1 MTMVQYQMHVGGK
14 WIDAA
19 SRATYETLNPF
30 SGEPWAVVPDGGV
43 EDVSRAVEAADE
55 AFRGPWGSMT
65 GFERADLMRRLADVL
80 DRDAEELALL
90 ESRDN
95 GKLLRETRSQTASL
109 GKWLRYFAG
118 VADKLQGEVI
128 PSDKPNFLIY
138 TRHEP
143 VGVVGA
149 IVAWNSPLNLM
160 MWKLAPLLAAG
171 CTVVV
176 KPAEYTP
183 VTALEFA
190 GRVEE
195 AGFPPGVFNVVTGRG
210 RDVGAALVD
219 HSKVQHVAFTGS
231 PQVGKQIAKA
241 AAEHFATSTLELGG
255 KSAQIVFPDAPIDHV
270 VNGVVSGIFAA
281 TGQTCVAGSRLLVH
295 ADVHDEVVAA
305 IAERA
310 HSIKLGDPTQP
321 DTEMGPLANEAQF
334 ETVSGFVER
343 ARDAGAHVFAGGK
356 PPSELGGLFYEPTIV
371 TQVTADMEIAQD
383 EIFGPVLSV
392 LTFETEDEAIE
403 IANST
408 EFGLAA
414 GVWTNDVR
422 RAHRIAHALRAGN
435 VWVNSYRMVAPNVP
449 FGGSGASGWGRES
462 GLDSVKEYTS
472 TKAIWIELAGQTRD
486 PFVLG

>member
-1 MTMVQYQMHVGGK
+1 MTLPRYQLHINGQ
-14 WIDAA
+14 WLDAA
-19 SRATYETLNPF
+19 DGATYESVNPYD
-30 SGEPWAVVPDGGV
+30 GNAWAVVPDAGTT
-43 EDVSRAVEAADE
+43 DVDAAVRAANEALTGA
-55 AFRGPWGSMT
+55 WGKLT
-65 GFERADLMRRLADVL
+65 GFERSDLMRRLADLL
-80 DRDAEELALL
+80 DRDAEELAVL

-95 GKLLRETRSQTASL
+95 GKLLRETRGQAGSL

-118 VADKLQGEVI
+118 VADKLQGDVI

-143 VGVVGA
+143 IGVVGA
-149 IVAWNSPLNLM
+149 VVAWNSPLNLM

-176 KPAEYTP
+176 KPSEYTP

-190 GRVEE
+190 HRVVE

-210 RDVGAALVD
+210 KTAGAALVE
-219 HSKVQHVAFTGS
+219 HPEVHHVAFTGS
-231 PQVGKQIAKA
+231 PAVGKQIAIS

-255 KSAQIVFPDAPIDHV
+255 KSAQIVFPDAPVEHV
-270 VNGVVSGIFAA
+270 VNGIVSGIFAA

-295 ADVHDEVVAA
+295 RDVHDEVVDA

-310 HSIKLGDPTQP
+310 RRIKLGDPTDP
-321 DTEMGPLANEAQF
+321 ETEMGPLANEAQF
-334 ETVSGFVER
+334 ATVSGFVAR
-343 ARDAGAHVFAGGK
+343 ATDAGATVATGGQ
-356 PPSELGGLFYEPTIV
+356 PSDQLGGLFYEPTVV
-371 TQVTADMEIAQD
+371 TQVSPDMEIAQD

-392 LTFETEDEAIE
+392 LTFETEEEAVTL
-403 IANST
+403 ANST
-408 EFGLAA
+408 AFGLAA

-422 RAHRIAHALRAGN
+422 RAHRVAHRLRAGN
-435 VWVNSYRMVAPNVP
+435 VWVNAYRLVAPNVP

-472 TKAIWIELAGQTRD
+472 TKAIWIELDGQTRD

>member
-30 SGEPWAVVPDGGV
+30 SGEPWAVVPDGGA
-43 EDVSRAVEAADE
+43 EDVARAVDAADE
-55 AFRGPWGSMT
+55 AFRGPWGSLT
-65 GFERADLMRRLADVL
+65 GFDRADLMRRLADVL

-95 GKLLRETRSQTASL
+95 GKLLRETRGQTASL

-128 PSDKPNFLIY
+128 PSDKPNYLIY

-160 MWKLAPLLAAG
+160 MWKLAPLFAAG

-190 GRVEE
+190 RRVEE

-219 HSKVQHVAFTGS
+219 HPKVQHVAFTGS

-310 HSIKLGDPTQP
+310 RSIKLGDPTQP

-343 ARDAGAHVFAGGK
+343 ARDAGAHVFAGGQ

-392 LTFETEDEAIE
+392 LTFETEDEAID

-422 RAHRIAHALRAGN
+422 RAHRVAHALRAGN

-472 TKAIWIELAGQTRD
+472 TKAVWIELAGQTRD